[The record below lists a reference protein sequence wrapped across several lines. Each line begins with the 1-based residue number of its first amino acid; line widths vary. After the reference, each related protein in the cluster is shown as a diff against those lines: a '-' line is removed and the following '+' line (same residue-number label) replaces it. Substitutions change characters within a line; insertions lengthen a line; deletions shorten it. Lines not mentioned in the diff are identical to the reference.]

1 MFVVHW
7 VWEVVWV
14 DAGRLVVVGRLVV
27 HIGGVAGVFVVLVV
41 LVWFGVL
48 GRASFLFWTGG
59 LLLFPWPSV

>member
-1 MFVVHW
+1 MFVVRC

-41 LVWFGVL
+41 LVV
-48 GRASFLFWTGG
+48 
-59 LLLFPWPSV
+59 

>member
-1 MFVVHW
+1 MFVVRW

-41 LVWFGVL
+41 RWGGGGT
-48 GRASFLFWTGG
+48 GRERQSTAQI
-59 LLLFPWPSV
+59 P